1 MGFEPTISALTG
13 RCVRP
18 LHYGAN
24 TRGIQSAIL
33 TVISLSCQ
41 ASLLLVSFL
50 YGGSEMG
57 KRDYRHREIK
67 KTKKDAKMTPVTTI
81 IQPPATVEVIKK
93 GKKETEKE

>member
-33 TVISLSCQ
+33 TAISLSCQ
-41 ASLLLVSFL
+41 DSPLLVSFL

-57 KRDYRHREIK
+57 KRDYRHRETK